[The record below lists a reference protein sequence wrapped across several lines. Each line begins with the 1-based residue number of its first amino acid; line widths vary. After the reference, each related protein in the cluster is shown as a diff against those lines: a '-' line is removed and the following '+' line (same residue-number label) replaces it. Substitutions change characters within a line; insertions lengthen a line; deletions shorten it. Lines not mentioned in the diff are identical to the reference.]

1 MIWVDYC
8 IIAVFLI
15 SVVIGIARGF
25 VREVL
30 GIGTWVLA
38 VWLAWAFSDEAALAL
53 EHKIS
58 DPALRL
64 AASYAVLFL
73 GGLLVGAITTWFV
86 CELVDNSS
94 FRRTDRTLG
103 GGFGLVRASLLAA
116 AFVLVADTMGA
127 RQDAWWQESVFV
139 TRLEWL
145 AQGLKSVVPAG
156 WLEKLKPA
164 PIPEGQPSS

>member
-15 SVVIGIARGF
+15 SVVIGVARGF
-25 VREVL
+25 VRETL
-30 GIGTWVLA
+30 GIATWVLA
-38 VWLAWAFSDEAALAL
+38 FWLALAFADEAAAAL
-53 EHKIS
+53 DQKIS

-94 FRRTDRTLG
+94 FRRMDRTLG
-103 GGFGLVRASLLAA
+103 GGFGLIRAALLAA

-127 RQDAWWQESVFV
+127 RQDAWWQQSTLVRHF
-139 TRLEWL
+139 EWL
-145 AQGLKSVVPAG
+145 ARGLQSIVPVG
-156 WLEKLKPA
+156 WLEKLRPA
-164 PIPEGQPSS
+164 PTSEAQPSS